1 MDPLFMGQCET
12 DYNFFHIRKAIQIF
26 CFFVI
31 GSRDI
36 KKQGTFQKNNA
47 MIQYIVELAVHVTY
61 GFLDSEP
68 EQDSNHA
75 KLEI

>member
-1 MDPLFMGQCET
+1 MFLRNRQQG
-12 DYNFFHIRKAIQIF
+12 Y
-26 CFFVI
+26 
-31 GSRDI
+31 
-36 KKQGTFQKNNA
+36 KKNREHSKKNNA